1 MFSRTFP
8 ELWTRFWMRYAGL
21 SRHGRLATRLA
32 VAFAPPFQARKY
44 LRFMNPQGYISPSAT
59 IYHSQLRMGAHLF
72 IGDRVMVIQAEGGGP
87 IELGDRA
94 NLWGD
99 NQIET
104 GQGGEITIG
113 ADTRVNRGVQILSYV
128 APIRVGRDVG
138 LSTNSLL
145 YSFNHGI
152 APGRPYME
160 QPLVT
165 KGPIVIE
172 DHAWIGMG
180 SIILSGVHIGE
191 HAVVGAGSVV
201 THSIPARAIAV
212 GNPARVVGMREES
225 PSLNLAVPKS

>member
-1 MFSRTFP
+1 MLRRTFP

-21 SRHGRLATRLA
+21 SPRGRIATRLA
-32 VAFAPPFQARKY
+32 VIFAPPFQARKH

-59 IYHSQLRMGAHLF
+59 IYHSQLRMGTHVF
-72 IGDRVMVIQAEGGGP
+72 IGDRVMLIQAEGGGP

-128 APIRVGRDVG
+128 QPVRIGRDVG

-145 YSFNHGI
+145 YSYNHAI
-152 APGRPYME
+152 ASGTPYME
-160 QPLVT
+160 QPLVS
-165 KGPIVIE
+165 KGPIVID
-172 DHAWIGMG
+172 DHAWIAMG
-180 SIILSGVHIGE
+180 TIILSGVHIGE
-191 HAVVGAGSVV
+191 HAIVGAGSVV
-201 THSIPARAIAV
+201 THDVPAWAIAV
-212 GNPARVVGMREES
+212 GNPARVVAMRQDS
-225 PSLNLAVPKS
+225 ASLTLAERKQ